1 MFSKDRSPSSDEA
14 PSPSSSAM
22 MNPLRVAAA
31 QLLIATSLAAGS
43 HREPADRERGR
54 GDSIADFAP
63 LLVGPLA
70 AVVQLEHV
78 RRPRS
83 GTTNAARLMNGAVIA
98 LGSAL
103 FMMDWVRRGPRHGGV
118 GPLSFASAGILA
130 HLLTRHEE
138 ASGRLE
144 ADLRKRAAVV
154 ERLVPRR
161 KAKVDRIVIHV

>member
-1 MFSKDRSPSSDEA
+1 
-14 PSPSSSAM
+14 M

-43 HREPADRERGR
+43 HRELADRNRRRG
-54 GDSIADFAP
+54 GSLADFAP

-83 GTTNAARLMNGAVIA
+83 GTADAARLVNGAVIA
-98 LGSAL
+98 LGGAL
-103 FMMDWVRRGPRHGGV
+103 FAMDWVRRGPRHVGV

-130 HLLTRHEE
+130 HLLTRQEK

-144 ADLRKRAAVV
+144 AELRKRAAVV

-161 KAKVDRIVIHV
+161 KGKVDRLVIHI